1 VGDYPT
7 QMPDRLVGD
16 SLRVR
21 QILMNLLGNAIKFTQ
36 QGEVSLHVRVE
47 SETLEDV
54 TYLCAVR
61 DTGIGISSENLER
74 IFAPFTQADSSTTR
88 NYGGTGLGLAIAS
101 DLVGLMNGRI
111 WLESTLEVGSVFYFT
126 MRLPRD
132 SSARSELQPE
142 PTALKGRAV
151 LIADEHAANC
161 SMLAAALSSWGLQPE
176 IVPDARTLHAR
187 LDKADPKNRPIVLI
201 DRRVADDPLIDR
213 LSGQGE
219 NFSLIVMLTPT
230 ERQAA
235 ARGHGVP
242 SGLVL
247 LEKPVTQGDLL
258 HALQRVTSHQE
269 TPVPAPAA
277 APPRNLQE
285 PERSLRLL
293 LAEDT
298 PANQKL
304 IAAILKKR
312 GHGVSIASNGEEAL
326 RFLDSQEFDLVL
338 MDVQMPVMDGF
349 QTTSAIREREKT
361 SGGRMPIVAMTAH
374 AMQGDRERCL
384 AAGMDAYI
392 PKPINVAELIE
403 VIENPGLLRL
413 GDREPI
419 VR

>member
-1 VGDYPT
+1 
-7 QMPDRLVGD
+7 
-16 SLRVR
+16 
-21 QILMNLLGNAIKFTQ
+21 
-36 QGEVSLHVRVE
+36 
-47 SETLEDV
+47 
-54 TYLCAVR
+54 
-61 DTGIGISSENLER
+61 
-74 IFAPFTQADSSTTR
+74 
-88 NYGGTGLGLAIAS
+88 
-101 DLVGLMNGRI
+101 
-111 WLESTLEVGSVFYFT
+111 
-126 MRLPRD
+126 
-132 SSARSELQPE
+132 
-142 PTALKGRAV
+142 
-151 LIADEHAANC
+151 
-161 SMLAAALSSWGLQPE
+161 MLAAALSTWGLQPE

-213 LSGQGE
+213 LSDQAGD
-219 NFSLIVMLTPT
+219 NVSLIVMLTPT

-269 TPVPAPAA
+269 APAPAPAA
-277 APPRNLQE
+277 SPAQNIQE

-361 SGGRMPIVAMTAH
+361 AGGRMPIVAMTAH

-403 VIENPGLLRL
+403 VIENPALLRL
-413 GDREPI
+413 GDREPLI
-419 VR
+419 R